1 MAHQVELAVDTDKLE
16 ATIRSLYTPN
26 GAVGPVPLSPYLE
39 FHDPFVTVKTLPRVR
54 RMFQKLHRWLPASEV
69 DAIKLIPGVQPTFR
83 LRMHYR
89 RNSKARSRTVTTT
102 VEAHMEDGYI
112 VKLVENWR
120 VPVRIKVRNRFGIVR
135 KLRERLGDL
144 VS

>member
-1 MAHQVELAVDTDKLE
+1 
-16 ATIRSLYTPN
+16 
-26 GAVGPVPLSPYLE
+26 
-39 FHDPFVTVKTLPRVR
+39 
-54 RMFQKLHRWLPASEV
+54 
-69 DAIKLIPGVQPTFR
+69 
-83 LRMHYR
+83 
-89 RNSKARSRTVTTT
+89 
-102 VEAHMEDGYI
+102 MEDGYI